1 MKGLSIRSEEQELQ
15 AALTERR
22 RPVLPMNSWPGDAVY
37 YEYLRWLDQNPEV
50 QDWSMGRVENARR
63 VVRLLHAVVNCVEA
77 KLVKQQAATAG
88 NETPSDLQH
97 DHQMGQ
103 QEDAPSIKNRG
114 RLWGLVRKHL
124 FKNRD
129 EKRSRMQNER
139 QAARNCFQTL
149 THSEKIIHAARDSGL
164 LRELIEE
171 LGFAAL
177 GWDLSSGNLSKSAV
191 EKIRDTLSQLKS
203 NPQLQQVL
211 EDLGRLEKTAHD
223 DRTSRLADFI
233 EACTQTR
240 KVLRDHVVLGV
251 VMDVTGID
259 QSDHIDLM
267 LSDELAFLA
276 LPQLRAVWCQ
286 RFIESQLTTWKVQG
300 TDVEQL
306 EVPIQAK
313 HSQGSPVRSGPLIAL
328 LDTSGSMAAGIR
340 EPMAKALVLLLCQIA
355 QRLSRRIFVIS
366 FSGPGQT
373 LDFEFTPNADGL
385 HRLAEFLQWNFH
397 GGTDI
402 DAPLQRSLQKCLLDT
417 TWSTADIAIISDG
430 DYHLSPHTVQ
440 LVADCRNK
448 RGLNVSALLIEGCSD
463 ASQKIC
469 SPSDI
474 HRLKN
479 WNAVRKYK

>member
-77 KLVKQQAATAG
+77 KLEKQQAATAG

-114 RLWGLVRKHL
+114 RLWGLLRKHL

-149 THSEKIIHAARDSGL
+149 THSEKIIHTARDSGL
-164 LRELIEE
+164 LREVIEE
-171 LGFAAL
+171 LGFAAS

-240 KVLRDHVVLGV
+240 KVLRDLVVPGV

-328 LDTSGSMAAGIR
+328 LDTSGS
-340 EPMAKALVLLLCQIA
+340 AKSHNDSAEGSLSSAFPAPGRRSTSSSHQMQTACIGSLSSCSGTFMVVL
-355 QRLSRRIFVIS
+355 
-366 FSGPGQT
+366 T
-373 LDFEFTPNADGL
+373 LTHHCSA
-385 HRLAEFLQWNFH
+385 
-397 GGTDI
+397 
-402 DAPLQRSLQKCLLDT
+402 
-417 TWSTADIAIISDG
+417 
-430 DYHLSPHTVQ
+430 V
-440 LVADCRNK
+440 CRNAFWTPP
-448 RGLNVSALLIEGCSD
+448 GLQPISQSSATEITTS
-463 ASQKIC
+463 ARTPYNSSQTAGTNG
-469 SPSDI
+469 D
-474 HRLKN
+474 
-479 WNAVRKYK
+479 